1 MLIGG
6 SAVNLICP
14 ILLVSFILR
23 EALKTRRPAREV
35 ETAATCAVP
44 ISRSRWRR
52 RRCWSARTARVFARS
67 AYRLVLPSNA
77 IAIGVTHVVLVAT
90 TSKSRRSIVIRIS
103 SRRRASLRASF
114 VIGVSPRRWSPR
126 RRPSIV
132 IRISPR
138 RRTRIIIVIAFVVSA
153 PFIVSLSVLPAVLV
167 AFVVEIASRG
177 TESRSLVTIVFA
189 GSPLHRSV
197 RRCSFLS
204 VTPSHRVR
212 VVKRLRALGQAS
224 SASRVQTYRRGMPRH
239 FAEGVRAVRRR
250 CRTRAHACSLR
261 RQRLIDDV

>member
-204 VTPSHRVR
+204 VTPASRHRASC
-212 VVKRLRALGQAS
+212 VKTIVSALTQSRSTAHLVSALALETSRRDEIRTKPPSARCQTSS
-224 SASRVQTYRRGMPRH
+224 SAGSGK
-239 FAEGVRAVRRR
+239 
-250 CRTRAHACSLR
+250 
-261 RQRLIDDV
+261 QR